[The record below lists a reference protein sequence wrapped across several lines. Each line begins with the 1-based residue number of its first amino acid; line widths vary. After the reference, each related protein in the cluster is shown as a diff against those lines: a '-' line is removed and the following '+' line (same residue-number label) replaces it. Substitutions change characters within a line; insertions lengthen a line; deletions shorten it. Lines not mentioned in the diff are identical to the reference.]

1 VQKSTPFY
9 KKELLL
15 ELKIRLGRQAIPK
28 VAESCSYSDRY
39 VRNWFK
45 SFKHNDVIKDAA
57 INLLADLKK
66 QENASLTALS
76 E

>member
-1 VQKSTPFY
+1 MQKSTPSY

-28 VAESCSYSDRY
+28 VAEESNYSARY
-39 VRNWFK
+39 VRYWFK

-57 INLLADLKK
+57 I
-66 QENASLTALS
+66 SLLS
-76 E
+76 ELKEQEKESLAHVCK